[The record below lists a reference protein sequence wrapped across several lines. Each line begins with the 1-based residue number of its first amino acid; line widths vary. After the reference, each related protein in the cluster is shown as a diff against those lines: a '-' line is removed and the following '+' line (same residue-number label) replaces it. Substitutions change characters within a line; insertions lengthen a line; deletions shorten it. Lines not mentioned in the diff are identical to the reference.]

1 MSSSPASL
9 SPCHIQPHTIRQGW
23 AEIEDKQ
30 AGGLGTNEEGRKVA
44 GTWEKTKHRQGGPYL
59 KTGSTQW
66 GPAREKTLR
75 ELIAPSPHQFV
86 FLLEMWVHGRTT
98 FCGAGAALHVLR
110 HPGRK
115 SLSHSLPGVRIQPHT
130 SPAVLA
136 AILVR
141 PRFTSQRFE
150 TSFLLQ
156 LVGKPPGTTKRLHA
170 VRMGGQGLQSQD
182 RGTWAR
188 LRGKMSSVCLLAV
201 DGQRGALVSSVMS
214 RRRLLLAS
222 ICPALSEGLGMT
234 ICLFSDSGGSEC
246 WRLPASC
253 LSTSWQ
259 EGRGCTH
266 VPGVRHIVV
275 VVVAGDFGRQ
285 AKKLEPRCA
294 LWTGLPITLCHAE
307 WLPCT
312 MGTMGCWN

>member
-9 SPCHIQPHTIRQGW
+9 GPCHIQPHTIRQGW

-66 GPAREKTLR
+66 GPAREKNPKRAHST
-75 ELIAPSPHQFV
+75 IAPPVCVSLRDVGTWQDT
-86 FLLEMWVHGRTT
+86 FLRRRRRPARSEASGT
-98 FCGAGAALHVLR
+98 
-110 HPGRK
+110 K
-115 SLSHSLPGVRIQPHT
+115 DSLSLSLPGVRIQPHT
-130 SPAVLA
+130 SPVVLA
-136 AILVR
+136 AIPVR
-141 PRFTSQRFE
+141 PRFTTQRFE

-156 LVGKPPGTTKRLHA
+156 LWGSPQAPPKKLYA

-201 DGQRGALVSSVMS
+201 DGQRGTLVSSVMS

-222 ICPALSEGLGMT
+222 ICPALSYGFGMT
-234 ICLFSDSGGSEC
+234 ICLLSDSRGSEC

-253 LSTSWQ
+253 LFASWQ
-259 EGRGCTH
+259 EG
-266 VPGVRHIVV
+266 
-275 VVVAGDFGRQ
+275 
-285 AKKLEPRCA
+285 
-294 LWTGLPITLCHAE
+294 
-307 WLPCT
+307 
-312 MGTMGCWN
+312 